1 MVLEWSAFNIK
12 RRGVINF
19 TTYET
24 GGSNSSKLWLQ
35 GTCSCKKPSLGC
47 FKTDLPKQIS
57 NDQTGFN
64 KNKTQTAVTNI
75 CLNCIPFMNLT
86 FRMLQHTSS
95 EVIIIQ
101 LQINL
106 NSKIIYRFRPA

>member
-1 MVLEWSAFNIK
+1 MMANLSASFPP
-12 RRGVINF
+12 
-19 TTYET
+19 
-24 GGSNSSKLWLQ
+24 LLLQ
-35 GTCSCKKPSLGC
+35 
-47 FKTDLPKQIS
+47 TDIPQVKQEL
-57 NDQTGFN
+57 N

-106 NSKIIYRFRPA
+106 NSKIQLYGLGTNEIEGVSVDP

>member
-1 MVLEWSAFNIK
+1 MVEVQSHLKFLSATRFILIRK
-12 RRGVINF
+12 MISA
-19 TTYET
+19 TLST
-24 GGSNSSKLWLQ
+24 
-35 GTCSCKKPSLGC
+35 
-47 FKTDLPKQIS
+47 QIVAG
-57 NDQTGFN
+57 NDQLPICFN

-106 NSKIIYRFRPA
+106 NSKIQPYGLGTNEID

>member
-1 MVLEWSAFNIK
+1 MSGFREISVFPRVQIFIQGQLFLTYYACAAFNW
-12 RRGVINF
+12 VLSVNA
-19 TTYET
+19 EE
-24 GGSNSSKLWLQ
+24 KL
-35 GTCSCKKPSLGC
+35 T
-47 FKTDLPKQIS
+47 IV
-57 NDQTGFN
+57 GFN

-95 EVIIIQ
+95 EVITIQ

-106 NSKIIYRFRPA
+106 NSKIQPYGLGTNEID